1 MRGRRG
7 GGKPRRNFPAART
20 VAYWRR
26 PAQRTST
33 SPDHDEFMMMHQ
45 STLAAFPVALLLALS
60 LPAWADGA
68 PAAATPDKQ
77 GWSGS
82 GQLGLAATTGNTR
95 SQNLN
100 AGLDLKFT
108 GGNWIYHFDGSA
120 LRSRGV
126 VSVSLPGPNGTPIN
140 VNQYRVT
147 ANRYTLGGSAALV
160 LNPENRLVST
170 MRYDHDNFSAYRY
183 QAAIAVSWG
192 HVLIKNASTDLDFE
206 LGPGLKRYRIEGANA
221 NHTAAIARGAIN
233 YSQQLTANTRIENHL
248 LIEAASFD
256 TFAEDTTSLV
266 VQMNKRL
273 ALKVGY
279 QIRHNTKLNNVL
291 LLNPYG
297 GVAKT
302 DTLLTTNLVYNF

>member
-1 MRGRRG
+1 MT
-7 GGKPRRNFPAART
+7 PRIIVRIICAT
-20 VAYWRR
+20 
-26 PAQRTST
+26 
-33 SPDHDEFMMMHQ
+33 
-45 STLAAFPVALLLALS
+45 LLLALS
-60 LPAWADGA
+60 LPALAAGSASGGATSGAD
-68 PAAATPDKQ
+68 PL

-100 AGLDLKFT
+100 AGFDLKFQSN
-108 GGNWIYHFDGSA
+108 NWIYHFDGSA
-120 LRSRGV
+120 LRSQGV
-126 VSVSLPGPNGTPIN
+126 ISVSLPGPGGTPVN
-140 VNQYRVT
+140 VQQYRVT

-206 LGPGLKRYRIEGANA
+206 LGPGVKRFRTEGASA
-221 NHTAAIARGAIN
+221 NHTAAIVRGAIN
-233 YSQQLTANTRIENHL
+233 YSQHLTANTHIENHL

-266 VQMNKRL
+266 VQINKRL
-273 ALKVGY
+273 ALKVSY